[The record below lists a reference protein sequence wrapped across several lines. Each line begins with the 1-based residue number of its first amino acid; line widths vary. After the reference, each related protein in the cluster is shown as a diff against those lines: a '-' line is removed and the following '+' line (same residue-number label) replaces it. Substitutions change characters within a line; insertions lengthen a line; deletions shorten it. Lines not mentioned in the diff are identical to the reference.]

1 MCVPQHRTQP
11 RVKVWRKNVLEGEQQ
26 MPILSLS
33 AVRTEPRSQ
42 RQHHREKD
50 QGPEPRR
57 HRGEVS
63 CFPPEGSQEVD
74 SSCRVATL
82 GTMWDPGG
90 GRFTAVVSGTRRR
103 Q

>member
-1 MCVPQHRTQP
+1 
-11 RVKVWRKNVLEGEQQ
+11 